1 MMNTMGAAVNAPQD
15 RSSPVDRRRQG
26 GTYRP
31 RKDAMDLMTFYRYR
45 VELRPHAAAV
55 ETADQS
61 HSSRQPRMPLP
72 SPSRGRHRNSED
84 DAFTLAA

>member
-45 VELRPHAAAV
+45 VELRPHAARRNSGPIPFV
-55 ETADQS
+55 ETTP
-61 HSSRQPRMPLP
+61 H
-72 SPSRGRHRNSED
+72 
-84 DAFTLAA
+84 AAAIAITRPTPKFGG